1 MTSQNP
7 VTITGLNSSTEYQ
20 VYVITNCS
28 VTDSVPDA
36 TQTVTFTTLVS
47 CPAPATI
54 SFSNVTTTSADVA
67 WTSVGTAVEWELEYG
82 YHGFVQGSGTTVP
95 SLTTQSYTI
104 QNLSPSTQYD
114 VYVRSVCG
122 PGDNSAWTGPVSFH
136 TACGAISVAAAPYS
150 TGFEGTD
157 DSELA
162 CWISASTGSRNGYTY
177 PHIEPAAVISHTG
190 THALEVAFGDIVT
203 ALPLFQEDISTL
215 KVTFWAYNNH
225 WTVQNAVLELGY
237 MTDPYDTSTFV
248 SLQSMYDQSYTQ
260 TTRSFSDL
268 AGLSLPS
275 TTRIAFRYIRVNGSS
290 DLTSWYIDDLEVSLD
305 TITPSV
311 CNAPTNLAV
320 AAAGITQNSAVAT
333 WTPGGAETSW
343 NVAYKPVSSS
353 TWQSAV
359 VTTPTYTMQN
369 LTPNTNYQVHV
380 QAVCDVNETSAWSAD
395 VYFQTLPDDT
405 QTCPAPTNLTATA
418 DPNEPSVV
426 LTWQQEPNTATE
438 WEISYQAVAGGGW
451 QSVIANTTT
460 YTLTDLI
467 PDAEYA
473 AFVVARCSNGLT
485 SNPSNAVSF
494 HTGGVGIQSYLE
506 KSVKLYPNPAT
517 DKVVVSVSDASIRI
531 TGVEVY
537 NVYGQL
543 VNTLVVAENPLQIS
557 ISGLSDGM
565 YFVRVMTEDGIV
577 TKNFVKR

>member
-1 MTSQNP
+1 VTSQNP

-47 CPAPATI
+47 CPAPTAI
-54 SFSNVTTTSADVA
+54 SFSNVTTNSADVA
-67 WTSVGTAVEWELEYG
+67 WTSVGTTVEWELEYG

-157 DSELA
+157 DTELA
-162 CWISASTGSRNGYTY
+162 CWISASTGSRNGYIY
-177 PHIEPAAVISHTG
+177 PHIEPAAIISHTG

-333 WTPGGAETSW
+333 WTPGGAETTW

-359 VTTPTYTMQN
+359 ASTTSYSMMN
-369 LTPNTNYQVHV
+369 LAPNTNYQVHI
-380 QAVCDVNETSAWSAD
+380 QAVCDANQTSNWTAD
-395 VYFQTLPDDT
+395 VYFLTLADDT
-405 QTCPAPTNLTATA
+405 LTCPAPTDLTATVSA
-418 DPNEPSVV
+418 ENSSVV
-426 LTWQQEPNTATE
+426 LTWQQEPNTANE
-438 WEISYQAVAGGGW
+438 WQINYRPVSESAWNQIV
-451 QSVIANTTT
+451 VNTTT
-460 YTLTDLI
+460 HTLTDLI
-467 PDAEYA
+467 PDQDYY
-473 AFVVARCSNGLT
+473 AFVVAHCSNGAN
-485 SNPSNAVSF
+485 SNPSNAVTF
-494 HTGGVGIQSYLE
+494 HTGGVGIHNYLE
-506 KSVKLYPNPAT
+506 RSVTLYPNPAT
-517 DKVVVSVSDASIRI
+517 DKVVVAVSDENIRI
-531 TGVEVY
+531 TDVEVY

-543 VNTLVVAENPLQIS
+543 VNTIVPTENPLHIN

-565 YFVRVMTEDGIV
+565 YFVRVTTEDGIV
-577 TKNFVKR
+577 TKNFVKK